1 MEKNTRVKARVK
13 AQAFRELVETKD
25 KVVVMGHK
33 MPDADAFGS
42 AVAIYR
48 AAKTLNKKAYIVV
61 NGGNICHASNDGS
74 ICGGQQS

>member
-1 MEKNTRVKARVK
+1 M
-13 AQAFRELVETKD
+13 ETKD

-48 AAKTLNKKAYIVV
+48 AAKTLNKKAYIVDV
-61 NGGNICHASNDGS
+61 YKRQILGRG
-74 ICGGQQS
+74 